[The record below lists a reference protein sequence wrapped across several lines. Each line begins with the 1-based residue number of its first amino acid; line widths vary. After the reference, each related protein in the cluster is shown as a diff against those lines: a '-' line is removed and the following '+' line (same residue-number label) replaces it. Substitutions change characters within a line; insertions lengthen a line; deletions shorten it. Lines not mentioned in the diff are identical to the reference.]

1 MEKIELIV
9 RIGLLVVTV
18 LTAIFFTIT
27 TIIKKKKKGEEITPE
42 VVTEVFTENLTI
54 ISNIKDKLLDYMAV
68 AEEKFKTM
76 VNSSNKKD
84 ISTMKLNDVLLQIKL
99 DCLTA
104 NIPYDESYWKD
115 QIAKYCDLT
124 KKIN

>member
-1 MEKIELIV
+1 MENIELIV
-9 RIGLLVVTV
+9 RIVLLAITV
-18 LTAIFFTIT
+18 LIAVFFTIR
-27 TIIKKKKKGEEITPE
+27 TILKKVKKGEEITPE

-76 VNSSNKKD
+76 VNSGNKKD
-84 ISTMKLNDVLLQIKL
+84 ISNMKLNDVLLQVKL

-104 NIPYDESYWKD
+104 NIPYDESYWKE
-115 QIAKYCDLT
+115 QIAKYCELT